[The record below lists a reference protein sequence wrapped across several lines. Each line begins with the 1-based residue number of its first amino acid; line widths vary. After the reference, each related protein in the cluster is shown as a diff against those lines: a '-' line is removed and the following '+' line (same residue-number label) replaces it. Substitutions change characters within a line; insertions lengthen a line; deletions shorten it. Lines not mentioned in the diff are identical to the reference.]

1 MNIYLDNGYLDFD
14 KILKVGCPFI
24 FLVGSRGTGKTFG
37 AIKYCIENN
46 KKFIFMRRTQT
57 QLEMVTRPEYS
68 PFNAINRELG
78 YHIETVPNT
87 RGFSSDAEILI
98 YDEFI
103 PEIHEKKIKDEFSA
117 FANAYETINRNREL
131 NGRPPLIALCLSNS
145 NSLNN
150 PLLAELDLIDIIQ
163 KKQNDGKSEYINPY
177 RGIAVFLI
185 NNSII
190 SKQKEE
196 TAIYKLTKNTNF
208 FRMAVKNEFAQDYPE
223 NIKSMN
229 LAEYNPVVYV
239 KDRFCIYRHKTNK
252 TYYVTE
258 HKRGT
263 PEEFEPS
270 KMDLKRLLKHY
281 KYINIARMRGRV
293 FFETYAL
300 QIKFDDIFN

>member
-37 AIKYCIENN
+37 AIKCCIENN

-87 RGFSSDAEILI
+87 RYTSDVMQGGKVLGTMLALSTISNLRGFSSDAEILI

-163 KKQNDGKSEYINPY
+163 KKQNEGKSEYINPY

-208 FRMAVKNEFAQDYPE
+208 
-223 NIKSMN
+223 
-229 LAEYNPVVYV
+229 
-239 KDRFCIYRHKTNK
+239 
-252 TYYVTE
+252 
-258 HKRGT
+258 
-263 PEEFEPS
+263 
-270 KMDLKRLLKHY
+270 
-281 KYINIARMRGRV
+281 
-293 FFETYAL
+293 
-300 QIKFDDIFN
+300 